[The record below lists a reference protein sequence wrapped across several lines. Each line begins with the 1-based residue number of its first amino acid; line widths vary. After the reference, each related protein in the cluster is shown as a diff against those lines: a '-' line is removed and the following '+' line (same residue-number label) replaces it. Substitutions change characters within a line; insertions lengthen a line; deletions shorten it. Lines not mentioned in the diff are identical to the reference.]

1 MEAHGPNVLRAFLC
15 VATLGVPQFEIMQ
28 LQSALL
34 LVITA
39 LCAVTDARA
48 GKVYNVITYP
58 AALLGVGLS
67 FYAPPP
73 TPGMS
78 LLGLLAGLVFFGL
91 VRKISGMGA
100 GDVKLMAALGALKG
114 LPFLVYGTFYILC
127 AATLTGLILVAWQG
141 RMIPVLKW
149 VAQTLASTVT
159 PGMPRQKPDHQL
171 TPMPFAPAIFIGAA
185 FTIYLEIIHGPFT
198 F

>member
-1 MEAHGPNVLRAFLC
+1 MY
-15 VATLGVPQFEIMQ
+15 
-28 LQSALL
+28 LQSAVLL
-34 LVITA
+34 LATA
-39 LCAVTDARA
+39 ICAVTDARW

-58 AALLGVGLS
+58 SVLIGIGLS
-67 FYAPPP
+67 FFAPPP
-73 TPGMS
+73 TPASS
-78 LLGLLAGLVFFGL
+78 LLGLAVALAFFGL

-114 LPFLVYGTFYILC
+114 LPFLIYGTFYILC
-127 AATLTGLILVAWQG
+127 AATVTGLILIAWQG

-149 VAQTLASTVT
+149 VAQTLASAVS
-159 PGMPRQKPDHQL
+159 PNLSRQRQNHEL

-185 FTIYLEIIHGPFT
+185 FSIYLESIHGPFT